1 MKKALGILSV
11 LVLITAMMISC
22 NAEQKLDDT
31 VGVSFNVSSS
41 RALTVENENFEPV
54 NSEYLTWYYHGEKKT
69 DTEFITGQSASMD
82 KNNAGYWTEISKG
95 DKLSTAYKEFSQGQ
109 WSFEIKAMKGNT
121 QMYYGETKGNI
132 LLTKKG
138 NNTIS
143 ISVSPFVSGV
153 KGTLKIES
161 VYIDPKDPNSPNV
174 APNRLFIDGAPKN
187 FTVDEGGQSISYT
200 DEVEPGTYTVEV
212 KRVGYDTGIVLASAS
227 KTVIVY
233 SGLTTTIKGSVEE
246 DITSGTFDPQPV
258 KPEGSKPVKVQ
269 EGSENAVVE
278 FVNVTPTM
286 EVDKS
291 TTVTIPSSVV
301 PSATN
306 ITLDIAVK
314 DSESVANNSFN
325 VTTDKGVAASI
336 SLTMKNGDEA
346 IIDFGTNKVT
356 VETYIETG
364 LSGVTVKYNGTG
376 AAPSDVVYDPATGK
390 LTFTTT
396 HFSEFYVVADAQ
408 AKIDNVGYCLLQTAF
423 NVAENN
429 STISLLADVETPKT
443 SYYVENKNLTL
454 NLNGHKLSGSGN
466 DGTLCVKSNATL
478 TINGDGEV
486 IGNDDNKYGMAIWAV
501 GENAK
506 VIINGGTYSN
516 TLTHD
521 DNQMDLIYASR
532 GGNVVINGGVF
543 NCTTPAWTLNVRDD
557 DYASGASNI
566 TVCGGEFHG
575 FNPAECKTEGERTNF
590 ISEWYRSNI
599 KTGSEDIYEVSAIKQ
614 VLVKTDAELSTALTS
629 TVNEGKTIIVNL
641 TSGNFTLP
649 SGSCQNK
656 NVKLVG
662 SGEGTVLSILP
673 SNALAYQNGATLVFE
688 NMTIKGQNG
697 GNYGGLAHTN
707 KVTYNNCKMLGKI
720 TLYAGVEEFNN
731 CTFENKND
739 YAIWTWGGKEVTLTG
754 CTFNSG
760 GKAVNLYGG
769 AGSSETPTTVLT
781 VTNCVFND
789 DNTLNTEKAA
799 IETGNDYGATYKLNV
814 TNTTVNGFAINPEGI
829 STGTTL
835 WANKKSMDAA
845 HLIVTVDG
853 VKVYGN

>member
-11 LVLITAMMISC
+11 LVLITVMMISC

-41 RALTVENENFEPV
+41 RDLNVENQPFESVSSEN
-54 NSEYLTWYYHGEKKT
+54 LTWYYHGVKMSDEQ
-69 DTEFITGQSASMD
+69 FITGQSGTGE
-82 KNNAGYWTEISKG
+82 KYWTRISTG
-95 DKLSTAYKEFSQGQ
+95 IELANTQVTFSQGQ
-109 WSFEIKAMKGNT
+109 WFFEIKAMKGNT
-121 QMYYGETKGNI
+121 QMYYGKTNGNV
-132 LLTKKG
+132 LLTKE
-138 NNTIS
+138 NRTIS

-161 VYIDPKDPNSPNV
+161 VYIDPKDLNSPNV

-187 FTVDEGGQSISYT
+187 FTVDEGGESISYT

-346 IIDFGTNKVT
+346 ITDFGTNEVT

-454 NLNGHKLSGSGN
+454 NLNGHELSGSGY

-486 IGNDDNKYGMAIWAV
+486 IGNDDNNYGMAIWAV

-521 DNQMDLIYASR
+521 DYQMDLIYASR

-575 FNPAECKTEGERTNF
+575 FNPAECETEGERTNF
-590 ISEWYRSNI
+590 IPEWYRSNI

-629 TVNEGKTIIVNL
+629 TVNEGETIIVNL

-649 SGSCQNK
+649 SGSCKNK

-662 SGEGTVLSILP
+662 SGEGTVLSILDY
-673 SNALAYQNGATLVFE
+673 SATYQMSYQNGATLVFE

-697 GNYGGLAHTN
+697 GDFGGLAHTN
-707 KVTYNNCKMLGKI
+707 KVTYNNCKILGKI
-720 TLYAGVEEFNN
+720 TLYAGVEKFIN

-789 DNTLNTEKAA
+789 DDTLVDAKKAA
-799 IETGNDYGATYKLNV
+799 IEIGNDYGATYKLNV

-835 WANKKSMDAA
+835 WANKKSMDAD
-845 HLIVTVDG
+845 HLFVTVNNK
-853 VKVYGN
+853 KVYGN